1 MPKNVVPNPV
11 YYTHTVYTYILKVCT
26 SILLTQAATVNSSA
40 TQSYSTCDYI
50 SSHWAAISPP
60 RRKATTTVCRV
71 FCRYPV
77 ILFLCLAPIR
87 AWALSPNREKGF
99 ISSGFHWC
107 RHKVKKWY
115 MWGRPTTC
123 RLPETPLHRKYTRL
137 YPLVIIFGCLKTKTT
152 DPR

>member
-60 RRKATTTVCRV
+60 AEKQRRQFAVSSV
-71 FCRYPV
+71 V
-77 ILFLCLAPIR
+77 ILLSFFYVWLLSEPGLSVQTEKKV
-87 AWALSPNREKGF
+87 LSPGVSIGVDIK
-99 ISSGFHWC
+99 
-107 RHKVKKWY
+107 
-115 MWGRPTTC
+115 
-123 RLPETPLHRKYTRL
+123 
-137 YPLVIIFGCLKTKTT
+137 
-152 DPR
+152 